1 MLNWQAN
8 ARELSDSAYAEELS
22 RAQAGPF
29 VSTVVEAEFQL
40 AHLQRMK
47 GRVRVWVT
55 AAAGV
60 SVVFTI
66 VNFKRGGFHNPL
78 FIAHALLLLPCS
90 IGLAWLAWGRHF
102 ASHFQRVAP
111 TLNGLFVVCVGS
123 FVCLDI
129 SRGEVEEI
137 TALTCNLFALFF
149 FSGLHNRNAAL
160 AALAAGASF
169 GITAFATHMP
179 SPSLVKYLI
188 WIVVTAATA
197 AMVQLDNERTNRSKF
212 LEESL
217 LAQIATRDAL
227 SSLMNR
233 RAFDEHLNRVW
244 TQGLK
249 DERSISVIMIDIDH
263 FKQFNDAY
271 GHQMGDAELRSVA
284 RAVKE
289 FSLRPLD
296 LAARYGGEEFAVI
309 LYDLEY
315 ELVRQFGERLRLGVK
330 NRRTVDATGSAGTST
345 VSVGIASVVPALGRT
360 PEGLVQLA
368 DEALYEAKR
377 AGRDC
382 CVVKSAVEYAAL
394 STGTFKRIR
403 MPYDRRRSI

>member
-1 MLNWQAN
+1 MLNWQAH
-8 ARELSDSAYAEELS
+8 ARELSDSAYAEELC

-29 VSTVVEAEFQL
+29 VSTAVEAEFQL

-47 GRVRVWVT
+47 RRVRIWVT
-55 AAAGV
+55 VATSV

-66 VNFKRGGFHNPL
+66 GHFEREGVRSPL
-78 FIAHALLLLPCS
+78 FLAHALLLLPCS
-90 IGLAWLAWGRHF
+90 IALVWLAWGRRFYTHF
-102 ASHFQRVAP
+102 LRVAP

-123 FVCLDI
+123 FVSLDI
-129 SRGEVEEI
+129 SKGQVEEI

-149 FSGLHNRNAAL
+149 FSGLHNRNAAV
-160 AALAAGASF
+160 AALASGASF
-169 GITAFATHMP
+169 GITALVVHMP
-179 SPSLVKYLI
+179 SSSLVKYLI
-188 WIVVTAATA
+188 WLVITAATA
-197 AMVQLDNERTNRSKF
+197 AIVQLDIERTNRSKF

-244 TQGLK
+244 TQGLN
-249 DERSISVIMIDIDH
+249 DQRLISVLMIDIDH
-263 FKQFNDAY
+263 FKQFNDAF

-309 LYDLEY
+309 LYDLES
-315 ELVRQFGERLRLGVK
+315 ELVRQFGERLRSRVK
-330 NRRTVDATGSAGTST
+330 NRATVDPSGSAGTST

-360 PEGLVQLA
+360 PQGLVQLA

-394 STGTFKRIR
+394 RTGTFQRTR
-403 MPYDRRRSI
+403 MPNDRRRSI